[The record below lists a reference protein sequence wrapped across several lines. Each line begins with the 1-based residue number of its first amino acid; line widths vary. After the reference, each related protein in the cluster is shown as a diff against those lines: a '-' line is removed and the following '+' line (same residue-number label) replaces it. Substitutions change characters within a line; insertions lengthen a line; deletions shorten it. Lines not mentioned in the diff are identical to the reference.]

1 MSIEE
6 LKALLEAGHI
16 TQEQFDEMA
25 KHIDTD
31 KTDTDKDTNP
41 DKDTDNTD
49 DETLKRLR
57 QSELDR
63 ALAKE
68 RKEKAELKRRLER
81 IEKKYLSEE
90 ENRQN
95 QFEEER
101 KQFEEERKL
110 FELEKRK
117 TYAFKAMKKI
127 GVDDGEETTLLIEKL
142 VSACEDELDI
152 DDTITLLKTI
162 MEKQEKRTVDKIY
175 KENGYTPKK
184 ASSLNGGVN
193 PYSKEQFNFTEQMK
207 LESSNPELA
216 AQLKAAAGVK

>member
-25 KHIDTD
+25 KHIENADTD
-31 KTDTDKDTNP
+31 PKPTTDP
-41 DKDTDNTD
+41 DPTD
-49 DETLKRLR
+49 DEALKRLR
-57 QSELDR
+57 QAELDK

-68 RKEKAELKRRLER
+68 RKEKAELKRRLDR
-81 IEKKYLSEE
+81 MQKQYLSEE

-101 KQFEEERKL
+101 RQFEEERKL

-117 TYAFKAMKKI
+117 TYAFKAMKKV
-127 GVDDGEETTLLIEKL
+127 GVEDSEEATLLIEKL
-142 VSACEDELDI
+142 VSACEDEIDI
-152 DDTITLLKTI
+152 DDTIKLLKTI
-162 MEKQEKRTVDKIY
+162 LEKQDKKTVDKIY

-193 PYSKEQFNFTEQMK
+193 PYTKEQFNLTAQMQ
-207 LESSNPELA
+207 LENTNPELA